1 MSSTISTF
9 IVFLIFLF
17 IALLITGTTI
27 VFFILHDKAIKS
39 HKEETLYK
47 ILFTILYCFT
57 IAFAPILFAYIFGY
71 SMFYGFS
78 SSIFS
83 VIFNLY
89 FIFCIILCLTPIL
102 KLINKLWVKSE
113 KFEKIIKFGFVSFY
127 TFLFVD
133 NFIFWEFFIG
143 ATISTYFKK

>member
-1 MSSTISTF
+1 MNSTINTF

-17 IALLITGTTI
+17 IAVLITGTTI
-27 VFFILHDKAIKS
+27 ILFILHDKAIKS

-57 IAFAPILFAYIFGY
+57 IAFAPILFAYIFAFF
-71 SMFYGFS
+71 MFYDVSKF
-78 SSIFS
+78 IFLTT
-83 VIFNLY
+83 FKLY
-89 FIFCIILCLTPIL
+89 FIFCVILCLTPIL

-113 KFEKIIKFGFVSFY
+113 KFEKIIKLSLVSFY

-133 NFIFWEFFIG
+133 NFIFWDIFIKLI
-143 ATISTYFKK
+143 ISTYFKK

>member
-39 HKEETLYK
+39 HRNETLYK

-57 IAFAPILFAYIFGY
+57 IAFAPILFAYIFAFFMLY
-71 SMFYGFS
+71 DFS
-78 SSIFS
+78 SFIFLTT
-83 VIFNLY
+83 FKLY
-89 FIFCIILCLTPIL
+89 FISCVILCLTPIL
-102 KLINKLWVKSE
+102 KLINKLWIKSE
-113 KFEKIIKFGFVSFY
+113 KFEKIIKFGFASFY

-133 NFIFWEFFIG
+133 NFIFWDIFIKLI
-143 ATISTYFKK
+143 ISTYFKK

>member
-1 MSSTISTF
+1 MDLIIEAL
-9 IVFLIFLF
+9 IVF
-17 IALLITGTTI
+17 LITGTTTI
-27 VFFILHDKAIKS
+27 LFILHDKAIKS

-57 IAFAPILFAYIFGY
+57 IAFIPILFAYIFGY

-83 VIFNLY
+83 IIFNLY
-89 FIFCIILCLTPIL
+89 FIFCVILCLTPIL
-102 KLINKLWVKSE
+102 KLINKLWIKSE

-143 ATISTYFKK
+143 VTISTYFKN